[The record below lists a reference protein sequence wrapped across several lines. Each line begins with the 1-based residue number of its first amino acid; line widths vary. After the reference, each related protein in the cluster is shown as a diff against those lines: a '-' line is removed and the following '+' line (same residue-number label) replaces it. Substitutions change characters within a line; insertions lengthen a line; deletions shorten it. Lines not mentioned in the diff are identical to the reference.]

1 MRVKITRIIL
11 FFFVMSSLLYSAQ
24 KVREKDLPP
33 QYQEWLKLTRYI
45 IHEKEREVFMEL
57 TADYERD
64 AFIDMFWKQRDPTP
78 GTPQNEYKEEI
89 LERFLYVNKHFSR
102 GTTREGWMTDQGS
115 IYMILGEP
123 VSIERFPA
131 PHDIYPCQVWTYY
144 GDPAKGLPPH
154 FCLVFFQRGGFG
166 EYKLYSPVAD
176 GPASL
181 LIEGK
186 SLDPF
191 NYEAL
196 YEKILEVEPTLAPVA
211 LSLVPGDIPFNFQP
225 STTNVTI
232 LANIMESP
240 KKMINPSYS
249 THFLNLRGV
258 VDYEYLTNFVKSTT
272 DVSLIQDP
280 ITGINF
286 LHFSIAPESI
296 SIDLYEPRD
305 QYFCNYTLNV
315 SLRKNEDT
323 IFQYTKAYPLYFTD
337 EELNRV
343 RSSGLTIE
351 DSFPVVEGD
360 YKLDI
365 LLQNSVG
372 KEYCHVEKSVLVPAE
387 SELPRIYGP
396 FLGYEFHDYSSNQHI
411 PYKVV
416 DKKLLVDPKK
426 TFSSSDT
433 LAILFT
439 ISNVTED
446 LWRNGEVQVS
456 IRGKRGKNPV
466 NKLFGLKLSD
476 HPFREIMSF
485 QQSVAVKELAPD
497 YYEIDLNFIDENGE
511 TIDEDG
517 AEFVVGLEQAIPHP
531 IARAKAISLTN
542 NFLFSYALA
551 YQSDKTKDY
560 EKAEE
565 YYEKAYNA
573 NRDYKKGILE
583 YANFLLKVNKF
594 ERSLELIENV
604 REDERLRFDYFLV
617 KGRAYMGK
625 AQYDE
630 AINNLLEGN
639 KIYNSD
645 TSLLN
650 SLGFCFYKTNQKE
663 RALNVLRASLRL
675 NPNQENVKKLL
686 EEVERNL
693 KE

>member
-1 MRVKITRIIL
+1 MKVKITRIIL

-24 KVREKDLPP
+24 KVKEKDLPP

-45 IHEKEREVFMEL
+45 IHEKEKEVFLEL

-131 PHDIYPCQVWTYY
+131 PHDIYPCEVWSYY
-144 GDPAKGLPPH
+144 GDPVKGLPPH
-154 FCLVFFQRGGFG
+154 YCLVFFQRGGFG

-272 DVSLIQDP
+272 DIALIQDP

-372 KEYCHVEKSVLVPAE
+372 KEYCHVERSVLVPAE

-396 FLGYEFHDYSSNQHI
+396 FLGYEFHDYDSNQHI
-411 PYKVV
+411 PYKVL

-433 LAILFT
+433 IAILFT

-446 LWRNGEVQVS
+446 LWRNGEVKVS
-456 IRGKRGKNPV
+456 IKGKRGKNPV

-476 HPFREIMSF
+476 HPFRKIMSI
-485 QQSVAVKELAPD
+485 QQSIPVKDLTPD
-497 YYEIDLNFIDENGE
+497 YYEVDLNLVDENGE

-517 AEFVVGLEQAIPHP
+517 AEFIVGLEQAIPHP

-542 NFLFSYALA
+542 SFLFSYALA

-604 REDERLRFDYFLV
+604 REDERLRFDYYLV
-617 KGRAYMGK
+617 KGRAYMGM
-625 AQYDE
+625 ARYDD
-630 AINNLLEGN
+630 AIDNLLEGN

-650 SLGFCFYKTNQKE
+650 SLGFCFYKTEQKE

-675 NPNQENVKKLL
+675 NPNQENIKKLI
-686 EEVERNL
+686 EEVEKNL